1 MARLPIEL
9 PDRLDYATE
18 IRVRVTDLNYA
29 NHLGNDALVSLL
41 HEARTRFLGHHGL
54 HELDI
59 EGLGIVIGDLGI
71 VYTAEAHHGDVLRI
85 EMGIGDFSKAGCDIY
100 YRITRARDEVLVA
113 RAKTGIVF
121 IDRKARRAVRVPESF
136 RGRFSPS

>member
-1 MARLPIEL
+1 MARLFIEL

-41 HEARTRFLGHHGL
+41 HEARTRFMGHHGL
-54 HELDI
+54 NERDI

-85 EMGIGDFSKAGCDIY
+85 EMGVGDFNKVGCDIY
-100 YRITRARDEVLVA
+100 YRIERVRDEVQVA

-121 IDRKARRAVRVPESF
+121 VDRETRRATPVPESF
-136 RGRFSPS
+136 RERFSPA